1 MKNKYSIFSM
11 VKNAFSYN
19 ENWQIKPYENF
30 SMVNPNVEQIP
41 NRAEFHVF
49 AYGIL
54 PSLQNPKFLVCD
66 DAEVV

>member
-1 MKNKYSIFSM
+1 MSPLVWFQR
-11 VKNAFSYN
+11 SYN

-49 AYGIL
+49 ALCVIL